1 VRETLERLGLDPR
14 TETPGRKVVRVIG
27 EALVHAMEM
36 AKEAGNP
43 EAAQV
48 VAAECVVLAETKDH
62 LNWEL
67 MSIAAQEATGPT
79 ASALKDAVEQVEE
92 EEDEHLY
99 HSTGWTREL
108 WIESL
113 GMKME
118 QPRQYMRS
126 YVQTVKKSL
135 SGQPIGSFF
144 RPRPSAH
151 PVPVYVAAVTVESA
165 EVGGELG
172 DGIMPFLPARSYLTQ
187 LVAAARSA
195 AQRVG
200 NTLNPLDCIVS
211 IPTFI
216 ADDLEQARSAAR
228 YNLAFF
234 AQLPFYRKQWRRCG
248 FVDEVNALQE
258 AWKRNDRRAAAAL
271 VSDRMVDE
279 VCVFGPPS
287 LCREQLAAFHEAGA
301 ALPVIAVSPVNEERL
316 AATRKAPAGS
326 SSATLP
332 RKRRSRRERPRA
344 RL

>member
-1 VRETLERLGLDPR
+1 MSRLGIVLSTA
-14 TETPGRKVVRVIG
+14 TEAPP
-27 EALVHAMEM
+27 
-36 AKEAGNP
+36 KEFVQLG
-43 EAAQV
+43 Q
-48 VAAECVVLAETKDH
+48 LAEEKGFDAILVNEGRGDALACAEAIALGTSRIKVGTNIANIYFRH
-62 LNWEL
+62 PFLAAMTAATIAEL
-67 MSIAAQEATGPT
+67 SEGRLLLGLGISHRP
-79 ASALKDAVEQVEE
+79 L
-92 EEDEHLY
+92 
-99 HSTGWTREL
+99 
-108 WIESL
+108 IESL

-126 YVQTVKKSL
+126 YVQTVKTALAGKPL
-135 SGQPIGSFF
+135 GSFF

-165 EVGGELG
+165 EVGGELA

-195 AQRVG
+195 AQRAG
-200 NTLNPLDCIVS
+200 NDLNALDCIVS

-216 ADDLEQARSAAR
+216 SDDLEQARSAAR

-316 AATRKAPAGS
+316 AATRKALSLLDP
-326 SSATLP
+326 
-332 RKRRSRRERPRA
+332 
-344 RL
+344 

>member
-1 VRETLERLGLDPR
+1 MSRLG
-14 TETPGRKVVRVIG
+14 
-27 EALVHAMEM
+27 
-36 AKEAGNP
+36 
-43 EAAQV
+43 
-48 VAAECVVLAETKDH
+48 VVLSTATEAPPKEFVQLGQLAEEKGFEAILVNEGRGDALACAEAIALGTSHIKVGTNIANIYFRH
-62 LNWEL
+62 PFLAAMTAATIAEL
-67 MSIAAQEATGPT
+67 SEGRLLLGLGISHRP
-79 ASALKDAVEQVEE
+79 L
-92 EEDEHLY
+92 
-99 HSTGWTREL
+99 
-108 WIESL
+108 IESL

-126 YVQTVKKSL
+126 YVQTVKTALAGKPL
-135 SGQPIGSFF
+135 GSFF

-165 EVGGELG
+165 EVGGELA
-172 DGIMPFLPARSYLTQ
+172 DGIMPFLPARSYLTR

-195 AQRVG
+195 AQRAG
-200 NTLNPLDCIVS
+200 NDLNALDCIVS

-216 ADDLEQARSAAR
+216 SDDLEQARSAAR

-248 FVDEVNALQE
+248 FVDEVNALQA

-316 AATRKAPAGS
+316 AATRKALSLLAP
-326 SSATLP
+326 
-332 RKRRSRRERPRA
+332 
-344 RL
+344 

>member
-1 VRETLERLGLDPR
+1 MLCLGVVLSTATEAPPKEFVQLGQLAEEKGFDAILVNEGRGDALACAEAIALGTSRIKVGTNIANIYFRHPFLAAMTAATIAELSEGRLLLGLGISHRP
-14 TETPGRKVVRVIG
+14 
-27 EALVHAMEM
+27 L
-36 AKEAGNP
+36 
-43 EAAQV
+43 
-48 VAAECVVLAETKDH
+48 
-62 LNWEL
+62 
-67 MSIAAQEATGPT
+67 
-79 ASALKDAVEQVEE
+79 
-92 EEDEHLY
+92 
-99 HSTGWTREL
+99 
-108 WIESL
+108 IESL

-126 YVQTVKKSL
+126 YVQTVKTALAGKPL
-135 SGQPIGSFF
+135 GSFF

-165 EVGGELG
+165 EVGGELA
-172 DGIMPFLPARSYLTQ
+172 DGIMPFLPARSYLTR

-195 AQRVG
+195 AQRAG
-200 NTLNPLDCIVS
+200 NDLNALDCIVS

-216 ADDLEQARSAAR
+216 SDDLEQARSAAR

-316 AATRKAPAGS
+316 AATRKALSLLAP
-326 SSATLP
+326 
-332 RKRRSRRERPRA
+332 
-344 RL
+344 

>member
-1 VRETLERLGLDPR
+1 MLRLG
-14 TETPGRKVVRVIG
+14 
-27 EALVHAMEM
+27 
-36 AKEAGNP
+36 
-43 EAAQV
+43 
-48 VAAECVVLAETKDH
+48 VVLSTATDAPPKEFVQLGQLAEEKGFEAILVNEGRGDALACSEAIALGTSRIKVGTNIANIYFRH
-62 LNWEL
+62 PFLAAMTAATIAEL
-67 MSIAAQEATGPT
+67 SEGRLVLGLGISHRP
-79 ASALKDAVEQVEE
+79 L
-92 EEDEHLY
+92 
-99 HSTGWTREL
+99 
-108 WIESL
+108 IESL

-144 RPRPSAH
+144 RPRPSAQ

-216 ADDLEQARSAAR
+216 SDDLEQARSAAR

-316 AATRKAPAGS
+316 AATRKALGLLAP
-326 SSATLP
+326 
-332 RKRRSRRERPRA
+332 
-344 RL
+344 